1 MNLIHA
7 PLRRDHLKT
16 WSRNGPAA
24 GASRYDPGFALHV
37 LLSTMFGKSI
47 LQPFRLFHSSRK
59 PMATLYCYTRENPDE
74 LRELAKTVSGPE
86 HLSILDPDRMLWKRM
101 PDTFRSGQLLGFDI
115 KARPIERIEIGR
127 RRKSARMQPVFME
140 RDYFPMYRRYHAH
153 GGSNGNGNDNGAGR
167 RANGGPP
174 RTREGDYR
182 CWLDHRLGQ
191 GADVL
196 TCRLAAFYLTSA
208 YRGRDRSVL
217 GPDATLH
224 GTLRINDPNEF
235 RTKLRTGIGRHK
247 AYGYGMLL
255 LRPPDS
261 LPMEPA

>member
-7 PLRRDHLKT
+7 PLRRDHLKA

-24 GASRYDPGFALHV
+24 GASRYDPGFTLHV

-47 LQPFRLFHSSRK
+47 LQPFRLFHSSGR
-59 PMATLYCYTRENPDE
+59 PMATLYCYTKENPDE

-86 HLSILDPDRMLWKRM
+86 HLSILDPAEMLWRQM
-101 PDTFRSGQLLGFDI
+101 PDRFRKGQLLGFDI

-127 RRKSARMQPVFME
+127 RLKAGRMQPVFME
-140 RDYFPMYRRYHAH
+140 RDYFPTYRRYHIRNANNDN
-153 GGSNGNGNDNGAGR
+153 NGNGVGR
-167 RANGGPP
+167 GNNGGPP
-174 RTREGDYR
+174 KTRQDDYR
-182 CWLDHRLGQ
+182 CWLNHRLGR

-196 TCRLAAFYLTSA
+196 TCRLAAFYFTTA
-208 YRGRDRSVL
+208 YRGRNRSVL

-224 GTLRINDPNEF
+224 GTLRVNNPDEF
-235 RTKLRTGIGRHK
+235 RTKLQTGIGRHK

-261 LPMEPA
+261 QPMEAA